1 MTSSE
6 TKLATSS
13 PVDHSLDVS
22 DLAQSLKG
30 FAFAAS
36 LSYGYSDYRALLEK
50 CKLNTLVIVR
60 VLSDVKGQHLNR
72 PHFYTKSLQVIISDF
87 DLSDMT
93 STQLTSIICSIFGN

>member
-36 LSYGYSDYRALLEK
+36 LSYGCSDYRVYRRNFLRES

-60 VLSDVKGQHLNR
+60 VLSDVKGQHLNH
-72 PHFYTKSLQVIISDF
+72 PHF
-87 DLSDMT
+87 
-93 STQLTSIICSIFGN
+93 